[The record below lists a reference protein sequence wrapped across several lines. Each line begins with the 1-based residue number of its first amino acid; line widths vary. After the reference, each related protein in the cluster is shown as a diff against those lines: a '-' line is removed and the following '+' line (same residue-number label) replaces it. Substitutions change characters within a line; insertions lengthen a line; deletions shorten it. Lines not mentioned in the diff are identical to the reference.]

1 MMAGM
6 TSGDDE
12 GRGVPPGAAIRLAS
26 HAPMT
31 GPMALFGDILRAARA
46 RFDEVNAAGGVH
58 GHPIELVVG
67 DDRYDPDLT
76 PRVVDELLALD
87 GLLGFVMCVGTPP
100 HLRVVDRLAALGVPD
115 LAVVTGAASLAE
127 PERPAMFV
135 ANPPY
140 VANGRALG
148 AAVRGGRGAVITYD
162 TDFGRDWARGFAE
175 GIGGAPRITFL
186 GPDAA
191 VEVAVDALAAD
202 PVDAVLL
209 ALRPDQE
216 IAAIHRG
223 RARGLDPR
231 WLVAYTDTVID
242 GLGAAAEGVL
252 GSHWLY
258 MAEGSDLA
266 AIADHRRLLAE
277 RAPGV
282 AVSGSTVGG
291 HALAD
296 LTVELLRRAGPSPTR
311 ARLLDAV
318 ATLDGRWASPL
329 MRVAPR
335 KDPRRPVIFPDVALL
350 EVEGGAWR
358 PRAAH
363 GAS

>member
-1 MMAGM
+1 MMTVM
-6 TSGDDE
+6 TSG
-12 GRGVPPGAAIRLAS
+12 VPSGAAIRLAS

-76 PRVVDELLALD
+76 PSVVDELLALD

-115 LAVVTGAASLAE
+115 LAVVTGAAALAE
-127 PERPAMFV
+127 PERPAMFI

-175 GIGGAPRITFL
+175 GIGGDPRVHLLAPSAA
-186 GPDAA
+186 PDA
-191 VEVAVDALAAD
+191 AVDALAAEA
-202 PVDAVLL
+202 VDAVLL
-209 ALRPDQE
+209 ALRPDHE
-216 IAAIHRG
+216 IAAIRRG
-223 RARGLDPR
+223 HARGLHPR
-231 WLVAYTDTVID
+231 WLVAFVDTVID
-242 GLGAAAEGVL
+242 GLGGAAAGVI
-252 GSHWLY
+252 GSHWLH
-258 MAEGSDLA
+258 MAEGSDSP
-266 AIADHRRLLAE
+266 AITEHRRLLAE

-296 LTVELLRRAGPSPTR
+296 LTLELLRRAGPSPTR

-335 KDPRRPVIFPDVALL
+335 KDPRRPVIFPEVALL